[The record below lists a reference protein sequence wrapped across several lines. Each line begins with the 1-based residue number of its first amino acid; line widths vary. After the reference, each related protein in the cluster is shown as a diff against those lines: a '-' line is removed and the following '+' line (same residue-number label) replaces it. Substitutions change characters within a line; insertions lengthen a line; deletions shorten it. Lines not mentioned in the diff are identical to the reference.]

1 MKITKQQ
8 LKQIIKEEL
17 EATIYEADEAG
28 VHRETIN
35 KTAQLLGLKIQSLY
49 GEIMNELEYG
59 QLKDLDRDETKKAMY
74 QAASDLRNVQA
85 SNAVTTVVVKKLKM
99 LDPIA
104 NLLEEIGDAIV
115 AFGE

>member
-17 EATIYEADEAG
+17 EAAEAPDEAG

-49 GEIMNELEYG
+49 GEIMRELEYG
-59 QLKDLDRDETKKAMY
+59 QLKDLDRDETK
-74 QAASDLRNVQA
+74 QALYNAARDLRSVQA
-85 SNAVTTVVVKKLKM
+85 SNAISAVVLKKLKM

-104 NLLEEIGDAIV
+104 NLLEQIGDAIV